1 MNLKQLQFVVNVA
14 KEGSF
19 SRAAEISFATQPTLS
34 NAIAQLEEELGDR
47 LFQRTTRHVELT
59 AFGEY
64 MLPKIEEVLRSRD
77 EMLSAA
83 HSYHNPQHRVL
94 RIGFSPLVDMQ
105 RLNHVLEP
113 FRQSHPEVSIFFK
126 ECFIDELDSRLGR
139 QQIDLQI
146 VPRVSE
152 PEEQNHL
159 LFYRDP
165 LCYLPAHS
173 PETAERHLSYTLADL
188 PPIPVIMTG
197 GGCGLNGA
205 LDELFSARGCGL
217 SAYPGQAISYQVIE
231 DWAALGI
238 GAGILPRAKISAGNG
253 TALPLFCG
261 RDQPACFDYYWIWN
275 PDGARAAHL
284 QAFIDYLQQQAPA
297 LLAGLDA
304 TAVGAH

>member
-19 SRAAEISFATQPTLS
+19 SKAAEISFATQPTLS

-47 LFQRTTRHVELT
+47 LFQRTTRSVELT
-59 AFGEY
+59 AFGEF

-77 EMLSAA
+77 EMLGAA
-83 HSYHNPQHRVL
+83 RSYHNPEHKVL

-113 FRQSHPEVSIFFK
+113 FRQIHPEVTIFFK
-126 ECFIDELDSRLGR
+126 ECFIDELDNRLDR

-152 PEEQNHL
+152 PDEANHL

-165 LCYLPAHS
+165 LWYLPAHS
-173 PETAERHLSYTLADL
+173 AETPDRHLSYTLSDL
-188 PPIPVIMTG
+188 PSTPVIMTG

-205 LDELFSARGCGL
+205 LDELFSARQCQL
-217 SAYPGQAISYQVIE
+217 TAYPGQAISYQVIE
-231 DWAALGI
+231 DWAGLGI
-238 GAGILPRAKISAGNG
+238 GAGILPRAKISAANAM
-253 TALPLFCG
+253 ALPLFCE

-275 PDGARAAHL
+275 SDAGHAGHL
-284 QAFIDYLQQQAPA
+284 QAFIDYLQHQAPV

-304 TAVGAH
+304 AVAI